1 MPGGTITLYKPI
13 GYVYKI
19 QHKSNNNLKKYYGS
33 TKDLNKRES
42 DHKGTCNNPNY
53 KAYNHPKYQYI
64 REHDGWDNWEM
75 IKIYQGEDYLLKEKE
90 FIISTWEIN
99 TNSEIPLRTEEEKKE
114 FYKEYNKEYHKEYY
128 AVNREALITKKKEVY
143 VCEYCGKNYTLSN
156 KKRHERTIM
165 CRQFQE

>member
-75 IKIYQGEDYLLKEKE
+75 IKIYQGENYELKEKE

-99 TNSEIPLRTEEEKKE
+99 TNKYIPLLTEEEK
-114 FYKEYNKEYHKEYY
+114 KEYHKEYY
-128 AVNREALITKKKEVY
+128 EDNKEHYKEYRKKKKEEVF
-143 VCEYCGKNYTLSN
+143 VCEYCGKNYSYN
-156 KKRHERTIM
+156 HKARHQRTIK
-165 CRQFQE
+165 CRKFQE